1 MNALLNES
9 EYLGKRFAKLE
20 FSDTVLST
28 KEFEDCEFRDCN
40 FSGASF
46 LKCKFIEC
54 SFVQCNLSILKVD
67 GSKFHDVEFDS
78 CKAIGINW
86 TRANWPKLT
95 MPAALKFKNCILNDS
110 SFMSLRL
117 EELLLED
124 CKARDVDFRDGKFAD
139 ANFNHT
145 DFASALFNK
154 TDLTRVDFSEAV
166 NYDINVFN
174 NDIRNAKFTRYEAMH
189 LLDCLEIELVD

>member
-1 MNALLNES
+1 MNAELNKS
-9 EYLGKRFAKLE
+9 EYLGNRFANLDLSE
-20 FSDTVLST
+20 AVLST

-46 LKCKFIEC
+46 LTCKFIEC
-54 SFVQCNLSILKVD
+54 NFVQCNLSVVKVD
-67 GSKFHDVEFDS
+67 GSKFHDVVFDL

-95 MPAALKFKNCILNDS
+95 MPAALKFRKCILNDS
-110 SFMSLRL
+110 SFMSLKL

-124 CKARDVDFRDGKFAD
+124 CKARDVDFRDGNFAG
-139 ANFNHT
+139 ANFSHT
-145 DFASALFNK
+145 DFDSALFNK
-154 TDLTRVDFSEAV
+154 TNLTRVNFSEAV
-166 NYDINVFN
+166 NYDIDVFN
-174 NDIRNAKFTRYEAMH
+174 NDIRQARFTRYEAVR